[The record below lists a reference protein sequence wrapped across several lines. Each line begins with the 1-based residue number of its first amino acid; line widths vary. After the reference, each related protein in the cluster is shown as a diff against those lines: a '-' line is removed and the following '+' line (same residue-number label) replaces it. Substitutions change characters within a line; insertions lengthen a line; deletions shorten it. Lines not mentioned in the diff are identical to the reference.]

1 MHKGKVKNKILTILT
16 GPARGGDCG
25 YRFEIGSSYTIFTY
39 THPVIINGK
48 TVNKFLTTSIC
59 TRTQKFEEKEY
70 NEIVKVK
77 TDELK
82 ERFKNR
88 GRGGRSGGRF

>member
-70 NEIVKVK
+70 NEIVKHCK
-77 TDELK
+77 SK
-82 ERFKNR
+82 
-88 GRGGRSGGRF
+88 GY